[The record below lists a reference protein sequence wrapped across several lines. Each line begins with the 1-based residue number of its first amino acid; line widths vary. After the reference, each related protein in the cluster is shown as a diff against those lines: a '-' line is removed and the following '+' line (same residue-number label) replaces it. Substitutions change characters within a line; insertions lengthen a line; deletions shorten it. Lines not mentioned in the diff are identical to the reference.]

1 MLKLLRFVLGHPLCR
16 GYRVSALQRVL
27 KWQVGSRFMRVPM
40 VVPFTSQTSL
50 LMERGMT
57 GATGNYYCGLHEFE
71 DMAFVLNLLRPHDQ
85 FVDIGANIG
94 SYTVLASG
102 GSGASSI
109 AVEPLPSTYQRLRA
123 NVRCNE
129 LDDLVTL
136 HNAGI
141 ADTETSLRFTSTLD
155 TVNHVAT
162 ENDSGLE
169 TVEVPVLP
177 LDKLLFDESPVCI
190 KIDVEG
196 FERKVIDG
204 GANVLQSD
212 SLRAV
217 LMELNGSGDRYGYSD
232 DEIHRDMLG
241 FGFRAFAYEPFTR
254 VLRELSNRNETSG
267 NTLYLRDVNWV
278 EDRLRT
284 APEIEL
290 PWRRIASP

>member
-1 MLKLLRFVLGHPLCR
+1 
-16 GYRVSALQRVL
+16 
-27 KWQVGSRFMRVPM
+27 M

-94 SYTVLASG
+94 SYTILASG
-102 GSGASSI
+102 GSGARSI
-109 AVEPLPSTYQRLRA
+109 AIEPLPSTFQRLRA

-136 HNAGI
+136 HNSGI

-162 ENDSGLE
+162 ESESGME
-169 TVEVPVLP
+169 TVEVPVVP
-177 LDKLLFDESPVCI
+177 MDTLLFDESPLCI

-204 GANVLQSD
+204 GTSVLQRE

-217 LMELNGSGDRYGYSD
+217 LMELNGSGDRYGYSEED
-232 DEIHRDMLG
+232 IHRDMMG
-241 FGFRAFAYEPFTR
+241 FGFRPFVYEPFSR
-254 VLRELSNRNETSG
+254 ALGELSNRNQASG
-267 NTLYLRDVNWV
+267 NTLYLRDVDWV

-290 PWRRIASP
+290 PWRSIPQP